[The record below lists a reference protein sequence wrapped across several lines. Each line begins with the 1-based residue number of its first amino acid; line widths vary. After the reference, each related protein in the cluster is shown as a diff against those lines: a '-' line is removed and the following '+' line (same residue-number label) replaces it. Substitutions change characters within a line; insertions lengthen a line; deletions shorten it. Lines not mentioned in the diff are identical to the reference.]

1 MNHMTILDHLLGALD
16 KAATYNKH
24 DVDPPRVILWTDG
37 GRHWDGVAGM
47 IQAVRPGFFR
57 LDETGN
63 SGFSGTSA
71 WIRYQL
77 GLWSQE
83 EVVPIVYLPGIER
96 HAFRGAA
103 GFPEEARHLYALQF
117 VGVFFTHPNS
127 RDWTPNAFLTSKEA
141 SLELDLASDKATHEA
156 LQSQLAQVLRAPNAS
171 LRGRRIE
178 ASDIHNLSVGDP
190 TQMLLQWMS
199 NPTETMKTWSAEQ
212 KTAFQSLAKSEFG
225 FDVAAEGALIAA
237 ERLISGEGKWKQV
250 WDRFEEAPTSYHGL
264 QATLESVQPDDL
276 FGSTDIRIPSVNR
289 KMEGDLRD
297 ALHALST
304 MHPNDAKPRL
314 IELAAAHKNRAES
327 VWSKTGGAS
336 LALAVQHLGKM
347 AGAMSQGIDGTSYET
362 LADSYRS
369 HGWVVDAEARKAWAI
384 LRTTEDQ
391 QAVTAA
397 LSASYLTWLEDQA
410 TRLQQMSDSYPVK
423 AARDTPIYEPAAGRM
438 LLFADGLRADL
449 ARELADRLE
458 SRSYSVSESVRW
470 SPLPTVT
477 ATAKPGW
484 NHMASKLT
492 GANSS
497 EKFEPQVEATGR
509 PCTTVEFR
517 KLLGDLGWKWV
528 DANESGDS
536 SSAGW
541 SEVASIDKQG
551 HSQGARLVK
560 MLEEELFSIE
570 QRIDALLKAGWKE
583 VLLITDHGWLWMPG
597 GLPKI
602 DLPRHL
608 TESKWGRC
616 AWPDA
621 RATHTLPLVP
631 WFWGNEHH
639 VVLAPGVGVFIKG
652 QEYTH
657 GGLSLQEC
665 LTLTLSITADDAEG
679 RSEAVSIKSVKWSGL
694 KLQVDTSCLD
704 AGIRIDVRTKPA
716 DPASSLLTEAQRK
729 KAPTYDG
736 KFSIFIEDDSQD
748 GQTAMLVI
756 LRGTNVVAKK
766 PITIGEN

>member
-1 MNHMTILDHLLGALD
+1 MTILDHLLGALD
-16 KAATYNKH
+16 KAATFNKH
-24 DVDPPRVILWTDG
+24 DVAPPQVILWTDG
-37 GRHWDGVAGM
+37 DRHWDGVAAL
-47 IQAVRPGFFR
+47 IQAARPGFFR
-57 LDETGN
+57 LDESGN

-77 GLWSQE
+77 GCWRQDDT
-83 EVVPIVYLPGIER
+83 VPIVYLPGIER
-96 HAFRGAA
+96 HTFRGAA

-117 VGVFFTHPNS
+117 VGVFFSHPNS

-141 SLELDLASDKATHEA
+141 ALELDVASDKATQEA
-156 LQSQLAQVLRAPNAS
+156 LQSQLGQVLRAPISS

-178 ASDIHNLSVGDP
+178 ASDINNLSVGDP
-190 TQMLLQWMS
+190 IQMLLQWMS
-199 NPTETMKTWSAEQ
+199 DPDGTMKTWSSEQ
-212 KTAFQSLAKSEFG
+212 KAAFQSLAKSEFG
-225 FDVAAEGALIAA
+225 LDVAGEGALLAA
-237 ERLISGEGKWKQV
+237 ERLISGEGRWKQV
-250 WDRFEEAPTSYHGL
+250 WTRFEEAPTNYRGL
-264 QATLESVQPDDL
+264 QETLEKVQPDDL
-276 FGSTDIRIPSVNR
+276 FGSTDIKNPSVNKR
-289 KMEGDLRD
+289 MEEDLRRTLQELST
-297 ALHALST
+297 LHA
-304 MHPNDAKPRL
+304 NEAKPKL
-314 IELAAAHKNRAES
+314 IDLASAHAERAES
-327 VWSKTGGAS
+327 VWARMGAAS
-336 LALAVQHLGKM
+336 LAVSVQHLGKM
-347 AGAMSQGIDGTSYET
+347 ARAMSQGIDGSSYET
-362 LADSYRS
+362 LANSYRN
-369 HGWVVDAEARKAWAI
+369 HGWVADAEARKAWAG

-397 LSASYLTWLEDQA
+397 LSATYLPWLEDQA
-410 TRLQQMSDSYPVK
+410 VRIQQMADTYPVK
-423 AARDTPIYEPAAGRM
+423 SAKDTSVYEPAAGRM

-458 SRSYSVSESVRW
+458 RVRYSVSESVRW

-497 EKFEPQVEATGR
+497 EKFEPQVEASGR
-509 PCTTVEFR
+509 PCTTMEFR
-517 KLLGDLGWKWV
+517 KLLVDLGWTWV
-528 DANESGDS
+528 DSNEPGDPS
-536 SSAGW
+536 AAGW

-551 HSQGARLVK
+551 HSQGAKLVK
-560 MLEEELFSIE
+560 MLDEEIFGIE
-570 QRIDALLKAGWKE
+570 QRVKNLLKAGWKE
-583 VLLITDHGWLWMPG
+583 ILLITDHGWLWMPG

-621 RATHTLPLVP
+621 RATHSLPLVP
-631 WFWGNEHH
+631 WFWGNEYH

-665 LTLTLSITADDAEG
+665 LTLTLSITSGEVG
-679 RSEAVSIKSVKWSGL
+679 GGSEVVSIKSTKWKGL
-694 KLQVDTSCLD
+694 KLEIDTSCQD
-704 AGIRIDVRTKPA
+704 AGLRVDIRSKPA
-716 DPASSLLTEAQRK
+716 DPTSTLLTENQRK

-736 KFSIFIEDDSQD
+736 KFSVFIEDDSLE
-748 GQTAMLVI
+748 GQAAMLVV
-756 LRGTNVVAKK
+756 LKGTDIVAKK